1 MDNCNVT
8 KYIFIILYILKL
20 ISVTNIN
27 ININKNKNKN
37 KNKNNFYL
45 RNQFICFGNLF
56 LCPFINRYIETFI
69 PT

>member
-20 ISVTNIN
+20 SVTNIN
-27 ININKNKNKN
+27 IN